1 MSSTVLHPLSP
12 QISAQAPR
20 QTPMATFAEP
30 PPRPSPSLRLRSSIP
45 GAATPLAGPAEPL
58 PRPSQPDGSPNLP
71 APQVLSLPR
80 PPRAPGAPLR
90 THPALQSRPE
100 SAPHPPSSGVHGR
113 RRLAGHRRL
122 LQKPRAPAPRRACVD
137 VTTLASARPREAD
150 PAAYW
155 PVLPPPIGRSAR
167 RSRRTSTP
175 RPQLPFR
182 PPHPDA
188 ASPLAEDSP
197 SLI

>member
-122 LQKPRAPAPRRACVD
+122 LQKPRARRRDAPASTSPHSPVPAPGKQI
-137 VTTLASARPREAD
+137 
-150 PAAYW
+150 
-155 PVLPPPIGRSAR
+155 PPPIGRSSAAYW
-167 RSRRTSTP
+167 P
-175 RPQLPFR
+175 IR
-182 PPHPDA
+182 PPLPPHLNAPPPA
-188 ASPLAEDSP
+188 AFSAPAPGCSLA
-197 SLI
+197 IG

>member
-12 QISAQAPR
+12 KISAQVPR

-80 PPRAPGAPLR
+80 PPRAPGAPPR

-100 SAPHPPSSGVHGR
+100 SAPHPPPSGVQGQ
-113 RRLAGHRRL
+113 RRL

-137 VTTLASARPREAD
+137 VTTPASARPREAD

-155 PVLPPPIGRSAR
+155 TV
-167 RSRRTSTP
+167 
-175 RPQLPFR
+175 R
-182 PPHPDA
+182 PPLVPHLNAP
-188 ASPLAEDSP
+188 PLAAFSSP
-197 SLI
+197 APGCSLAIG